1 MHDVIVDLRA
11 DSPTFRQWTAVE
23 LSADNRR
30 ALYVPEGFAHGF
42 VTLTDGAELVY
53 QMSAPHQRRGARG
66 TMERSGVRYRVAGRA
81 GRDLGA
87 GCELR
92 RIRRRPVT
100 TAQRVL
106 VTGGRGFLGSHVL
119 RALLASDREVAVL
132 TRSHSV
138 TPVAGDDAHKVSVIT
153 VSLQDR
159 EQLRH
164 RIAEWRPDA
173 CIHLAWYAEP
183 GRYLESPENLSA
195 LDGTLALLQALID
208 VGCATVA
215 MAGSCAEYD
224 TDQGWLTEDTPL
236 RPLTI
241 YAASKAAG
249 SMLVQQLAKDTATS
263 VAWARIFYPYGP
275 FEDRR
280 RAVPALIASLLE
292 DRRFAASSGDQVR
305 DYVYA
310 KDVADAFVTLI
321 DQRASGAFNV
331 ASGVPIT
338 IRQLMETIGDQL
350 GRRDLID
357 FGAAPPRAWE
367 PRFIAGKTDRLRS
380 LGWSPRYT
388 LDRGLEETIA
398 WWREHHR

>member
-1 MHDVIVDLRA
+1 
-11 DSPTFRQWTAVE
+11 
-23 LSADNRR
+23 
-30 ALYVPEGFAHGF
+30 
-42 VTLTDGAELVY
+42 
-53 QMSAPHQRRGARG
+53 
-66 TMERSGVRYRVAGRA
+66 
-81 GRDLGA
+81 
-87 GCELR
+87 
-92 RIRRRPVT
+92 VT

-106 VTGGRGFLGSHVL
+106 VTGGRGFLGSHVV
-119 RALLASDREVAVL
+119 RALLASDRDVAVL
-132 TRSHSV
+132 TRSRSA
-138 TPVAGDDAHKVSVIT
+138 PPMAGDDAGKVAIISG
-153 VSLQDR
+153 SLQDR
-159 EQLRH
+159 EQLRD
-164 RIAEWRPDA
+164 RISEWRPDA

-224 TDQGWLTEDTPL
+224 TDQGWLNEDTPL
-236 RPLTI
+236 RPRTI
-241 YAASKAAG
+241 YAASKASG
-249 SMLVQQLAKDTATS
+249 SMLVQQLAKDTGTS

-280 RAVPALIASLLE
+280 RAVPALILSLLE
-292 DRRFAASSGDQVR
+292 GRRFAASAGDQVR
-305 DYVYA
+305 DYVYG
-310 KDVADAFVTLI
+310 KDAAEAFVTLI

-338 IRQLMETIGDQL
+338 IRQLMEMIGDQL
-350 GRRDLID
+350 GGRDLID

-367 PRFIAGKTDRLRS
+367 PRFIAGDTTRLRS

>member
-1 MHDVIVDLRA
+1 M
-11 DSPTFRQWTAVE
+11 T
-23 LSADNRR
+23 
-30 ALYVPEGFAHGF
+30 
-42 VTLTDGAELVY
+42 
-53 QMSAPHQRRGARG
+53 
-66 TMERSGVRYRVAGRA
+66 
-81 GRDLGA
+81 
-87 GCELR
+87 
-92 RIRRRPVT
+92 RP
-100 TAQRVL
+100 QRVL
-106 VTGGRGFLGSHVL
+106 VTGGRGFLGSHVV
-119 RALLASDREVAVL
+119 RALLASDRDVAVL
-132 TRSHSV
+132 TRSPSAL
-138 TPVAGDDAHKVSVIT
+138 PLAGGEADKVSLMT
-153 VSLQDR
+153 GDFLDR
-159 EQLRH
+159 EQLRQS
-164 RIAEWRPDA
+164 ISAFGPDA

-195 LDGTLALLQALID
+195 LAGTLALLQALID

-236 RPLTI
+236 RPGTI

-249 SMLVQQLAKDTATS
+249 SMLVQQLAKHSDTR

-292 DRRFAASSGDQVR
+292 GRRFAASTGDQVR
-305 DYVYA
+305 DYVYG
-310 KDVADAFVTLI
+310 KDAADAFVTLI

-350 GRRDLID
+350 GGRDLID

-367 PRFIAGKTDRLRS
+367 PKFIAGDTARLRS
-380 LGWSPRYT
+380 LGWAPRYT
-388 LDRGLEETIA
+388 LERGLEETIA
-398 WWREHHR
+398 WCREQPR